1 MDRQAR
7 STSADAFSG
16 SSTKG
21 PGVTALPVNS
31 VVVAPAETITLGC
44 VRGGR
49 GSKRTS
55 RTSVPVALRPTWKG
69 NLIFLL
75 VVAVV
80 VLAVAS

>member
-7 STSADAFSG
+7 STSADAFSD
-16 SSTKG
+16 
-21 PGVTALPVNS
+21 PVNS
-31 VVVAPAETITLGC
+31 VVVAPAETVTLGC

-55 RTSVPVALRPTWKG
+55 RTSVPVALGPTWKG